1 MIDGQKF
8 FDQSVRINDL
18 ITYDNI
24 RKSAKGQGNDYSAGC
39 LLDYNYLKKY
49 YKMIAIDFSKQ
60 QTLYA
65 DPKSIQEI
73 NFTRNLENYAVIFFI
88 IEKAK

>member
-1 MIDGQKF
+1 M
-8 FDQSVRINDL
+8 
-18 ITYDNI
+18 
-24 RKSAKGQGNDYSAGC
+24 
-39 LLDYNYLKKY
+39 KKY

-88 IEKAK
+88 IQKAK